1 MAQTKITMY
10 GTPWC
15 ADCRRAKQFFV
26 EQRVQYDYVDVDKD
40 PGALR
45 YVQEINDGRRVI
57 PTIVFEDGSIL
68 VEPTNAELAQK
79 VGVRP
84 RDGTTPQ

>member
-1 MAQTKITMY
+1 MAQRKIKMY
-10 GTPWC
+10 GAPWC
-15 ADCRRAKQFFV
+15 ADCRRAKQFFE
-26 EQRVQYDYVDVDKD
+26 EQRLQYDWVDVDKD
-40 PGALR
+40 PGGMR
-45 YVQEINDGRRVI
+45 YIQEVNEGRRII

-84 RDGTTPQ
+84 RDGTAAQ